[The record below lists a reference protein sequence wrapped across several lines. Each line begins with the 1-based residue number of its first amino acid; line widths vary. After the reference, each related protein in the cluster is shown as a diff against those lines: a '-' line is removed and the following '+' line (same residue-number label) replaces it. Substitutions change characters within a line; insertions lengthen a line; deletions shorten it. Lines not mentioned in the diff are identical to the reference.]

1 MSKSKIC
8 VVGIG
13 SWGFNHIKTLN
24 ELDVE
29 ISCVDENIDQIKKIK
44 TIYPNIEHYS
54 SLEKIISKQSQRLY
68 HIDSSK
74 NAF

>member
-1 MSKSKIC
+1 M
-8 VVGIG
+8 VVENL
-13 SWGFNHIKTLN
+13 GFNHIKTLN

-54 SLEKIISKQSQRLY
+54 SLKNHFKTKSMVISYRLLQER
-68 HIDSSK
+68 ILI
-74 NAF
+74 